1 MPRSKTNVPHNL
13 APKSTTVL
21 TIKTGCEISFSMPIS
36 SEDARGINGETKIKE
51 KNPEQNKF
59 RFPLNNLNLKD
70 VDSGWERQFRRS
82 RWLGKGLTVE
92 VNEFGKRRVSWQRYS
107 GDKQAVKPRMS
118 LGDGPSAFRSPCTL
132 VGPVIAGP
140 NAEEGNLES
149 CSSDLSS
156 NLNGASSQVYPV
168 SSVPVSLPPRRSEM
182 ALMVNR
188 GSNSSFSALEVPG
201 GSGFIDQ
208 VSPSWLTHSPTLP
221 ILTAEA
227 VQETCELSSP
237 LSTPICASL
246 EQAEVTVLSSGDPL
260 ENLEEKS
267 SSPAATKY
275 ENDESLELESSE
287 DARGINGETKIKEK
301 NPEQNKFRFPL
312 NNLNL
317 KDVDSGW
324 ERQFRRSRWLG
335 KGLTVEVNEFGK
347 RRVSWQRYSGD
358 KQAVK
363 PRMSLG
369 DGPSAFRS
377 PCTLVGPVIAGPN
390 AEEGNLE
397 SCSSDLSSN
406 LNGASSQVYPVSSVP
421 VSLPPRR
428 SEMALMVNR
437 GSNSSFSAPEVPG
450 GSGFID
456 QVSPS
461 WLTHSPTLPI
471 LTAEAVQETCE
482 LSSPLSAPIYASLE
496 QAEVTVLSS
505 GDPLENLEE
514 KSSSPAATKYEN
526 DESLEPEVRWLAG
539 QRTVMG

>member
-1 MPRSKTNVPHNL
+1 MTDF
-13 APKSTTVL
+13 T
-21 TIKTGCEISFSMPIS
+21 
-36 SEDARGINGETKIKE
+36 
-51 KNPEQNKF
+51 
-59 RFPLNNLNLKD
+59 D

-118 LGDGPSAFRSPCTL
+118 LREWTICLQKPMHLGDCSKHSQNKPS
-132 VGPVIAGP
+132 PVITGP

-149 CSSDLSS
+149 CSSDPSS

-275 ENDESLELESSE
+275 ENDESLELELKW
-287 DARGINGETKIKEK
+287 NIK
-301 NPEQNKFRFPL
+301 QM
-312 NNLNL
+312 
-317 KDVDSGW
+317 
-324 ERQFRRSRWLG
+324 
-335 KGLTVEVNEFGK
+335 
-347 RRVSWQRYSGD
+347 Y
-358 KQAVK
+358 
-363 PRMSLG
+363 
-369 DGPSAFRS
+369 
-377 PCTLVGPVIAGPN
+377 
-390 AEEGNLE
+390 
-397 SCSSDLSSN
+397 
-406 LNGASSQVYPVSSVP
+406 
-421 VSLPPRR
+421 
-428 SEMALMVNR
+428 
-437 GSNSSFSAPEVPG
+437 
-450 GSGFID
+450 
-456 QVSPS
+456 
-461 WLTHSPTLPI
+461 
-471 LTAEAVQETCE
+471 
-482 LSSPLSAPIYASLE
+482 
-496 QAEVTVLSS
+496 VT
-505 GDPLENLEE
+505 
-514 KSSSPAATKYEN
+514 T
-526 DESLEPEVRWLAG
+526 
-539 QRTVMG
+539 